1 MTFVLKP
8 RFYCRKLDIMV
19 AMCRLTDCMYYNQC
33 HAGVTPSQAVH
44 ADQENV
50 VMESVTQ

>member
-1 MTFVLKP
+1 MTFILKP

-33 HAGVTPSQAVH
+33 HSGVMPPQAV
-44 ADQENV
+44 NL